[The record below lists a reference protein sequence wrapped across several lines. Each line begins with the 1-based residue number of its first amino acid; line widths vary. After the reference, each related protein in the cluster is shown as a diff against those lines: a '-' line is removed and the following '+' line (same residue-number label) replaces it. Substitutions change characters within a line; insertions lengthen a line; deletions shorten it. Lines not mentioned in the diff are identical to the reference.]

1 MNCWLGFV
9 LDAVRN
15 KQDVDLPLFFFFK
28 KAKAHFGKCSP
39 LAVIYLQSDKSA
51 LVSSTSAW
59 PVTLAGYSTG
69 TNYCIGAR
77 QVVPAVVMF

>member
-1 MNCWLGFV
+1 M
-9 LDAVRN
+9 
-15 KQDVDLPLFFFFK
+15 
-28 KAKAHFGKCSP
+28 KARFHKCSP